1 MKLYSHQD
9 ALEFW
14 NNNALANRINAGGG
28 DMEDVAIALH
38 KHAEKMTQRLMGL
51 EAIAPRRV
59 NVDGVEYVYR
69 CPDHLVPVDV
79 PQTTFVPG
87 GTRPPR
93 IVDEPT
99 E

>member
-1 MKLYSHQD
+1 MKLYSHHD
-9 ALEFW
+9 AIEFW
-14 NNNALANRINAGGG
+14 DNNPLANRINARGG
-28 DMEDVAIALH
+28 DMEDIAIALH
-38 KHAEKMTQRLMGL
+38 KDLQRLTQRLMDL
-51 EAIAPRRV
+51 AAIAPPRV

-79 PQTTFVPG
+79 PQTTFGPG